1 VTGLQGSG
9 LVELP
14 NLADDIPATNG
25 SFVFPAG
32 LVSGSDY
39 AVTQSQPVDPD
50 QTVTVTVTVTVTND
64 TGVIAE
70 ARPRAGR
77 PRRKEPA
84 PDDTGA
90 GDEAASG

>member
-1 VTGLQGSG
+1 VTGLQGSR

-50 QTVTVTVTVTVTND
+50 QTVTVTVTVTND
-64 TGVIAE
+64 TSVIAE

-77 PRRKEPA
+77 PRRNGTRP
-84 PDDTGA
+84 GRHR
-90 GDEAASG
+90 GGG

>member
-50 QTVTVTVTVTVTND
+50 QTVTVTND

-70 ARPRAGR
+70 ARPGR
-77 PRRKEPA
+77 PRRNGTRP
-84 PDDTGA
+84 GRHW
-90 GDEAASG
+90 GGG